1 MYMAE
6 GKLSLFPLYYL
17 GIGAARGG
25 GAWSRKTV
33 WRLVTI
39 PDGIYS
45 FPLWYTKDKH
55 MRHCWSMGG
64 WGEDGVM
71 LHVYLVA
78 RGLALI
84 LDSAGWMAG

>member
-1 MYMAE
+1 
-6 GKLSLFPLYYL
+6 
-17 GIGAARGG
+17 
-25 GAWSRKTV
+25 
-33 WRLVTI
+33 
-39 PDGIYS
+39 
-45 FPLWYTKDKH
+45 